1 MVGLVTTPIDL
12 IREIS
17 TEETTLTKTD
27 SKKRFHTRRASLQDV
42 PAMMPLLEAYAR
54 QAEILPRSA
63 ADVYQSIR
71 EWVVVEADGEL
82 IGMGSLLILWQ
93 DLAEVRSLVVSPD
106 WQGYG
111 VGRSIVEMLL
121 IEAEALQLPRVFA
134 LTRRAGFFLKLGF
147 SLTQKELLPR
157 KVMKDCVICPKFH
170 ACDEVA
176 VVLDLRPPLEQPSL
190 QPAVRPNAESTIPL
204 IPVQVQSRSNS

>member
-1 MVGLVTTPIDL
+1 
-12 IREIS
+12 
-17 TEETTLTKTD
+17 
-27 SKKRFHTRRASLQDV
+27 
-42 PAMMPLLEAYAR
+42 MMPLLEAYAQ

-71 EWVVVEADGEL
+71 EWVVVEAEGEL

-93 DLAEVRSLVVSPD
+93 DLAEVRSLVVSPA

-121 IEAEALQLPRVFA
+121 VEAETLQLPRVFA

-176 VVLDLRPPLEQPSL
+176 VVLDLLPTNESKSA
-190 QPAVRPNAESTIPL
+190 QPAMKPNTESTIPL
-204 IPVQVQSRSNS
+204 IPVQVQPRRNQ

>member
-1 MVGLVTTPIDL
+1 MADSALAPTDL
-12 IREIS
+12 LS
-17 TEETTLTKTD
+17 QTD
-27 SKKRFHTRRASLQDV
+27 FITRRATLNDV

-54 QAEILPRSA
+54 QAEILPRTA

-71 EWVVVEADGEL
+71 EWVVTEAGGEI

-93 DLAEVRSLVVSPD
+93 DLAEVRSLVVAPA

-111 VGRSIVEMLL
+111 VGRQIVTMLL
-121 IEAEALQLPRVFA
+121 DEARLLQLPRVFA

-147 SLTQKELLPR
+147 QLTQKETLPR

-170 ACDEVA
+170 ACDEIA
-176 VVLDLRPPLEQPSL
+176 VVLDLAPLNGTVTA
-190 QPAVRPNAESTIPL
+190 PAAQQSSNGATIPL
-204 IPVQVQSRSNS
+204 IPVEIQTRSKP